1 MKSGYSN
8 FGGTYARRV
17 KEPDFCFV
25 PLRDG
30 AHLAFP
36 SVVGEAGWTEP
47 GQRLR
52 EDRAL
57 KQVGSLGE
65 VRVVI
70 LLKVFEPN
78 VRSKRGSRFRSGAP
92 SREV

>member
-1 MKSGYSN
+1 MKTNESRIQQFWGSLCGEGERTR
-8 FGGTYARRV
+8 FLFRAA
-17 KEPDFCFV
+17 K
-25 PLRDG
+25 
-30 AHLAFP
+30 FP

-70 LLKVFEPN
+70 LLKVYEPN
-78 VRSKRGSRFRSGAP
+78 VRSKCGSRFRSGAP